1 MAIKRCPW
9 HAETLDPGTDL
20 YRQMT
25 EIFALREMVARFD
38 DASLFIAEAGTPGR
52 SRRPVFESKA
62 PPAHARR
69 AKLKNRVDRP
79 GR

>member
-9 HAETLDPGTDL
+9 HAETLDLGTDL

-38 DASLFIAEAGTPGR
+38 DASLHHRDSYPETKPAACLQKQSSSGPHSPRKVEKTGR
-52 SRRPVFESKA
+52 
-62 PPAHARR
+62 
-69 AKLKNRVDRP
+69 
-79 GR
+79 